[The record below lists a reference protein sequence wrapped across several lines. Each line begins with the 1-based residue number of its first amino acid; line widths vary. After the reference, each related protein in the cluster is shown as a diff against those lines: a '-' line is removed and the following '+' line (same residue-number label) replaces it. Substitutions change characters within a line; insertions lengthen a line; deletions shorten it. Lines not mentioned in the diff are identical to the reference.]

1 MEVQDV
7 LVAESA
13 SLSRFEAYYTAL
25 EDEAREDADS
35 DEHEVSE
42 LYERKE
48 DHACSLSDAEA
59 KSLKLR
65 ASISHWTH
73 PI

>member
-48 DHACSLSDAEA
+48 DHACECS
-59 KSLKLR
+59 
-65 ASISHWTH
+65 
-73 PI
+73 PIGPILFEPNAPRITSSS